1 MTRLWAEPVEIKV
14 ETDGGGQPSAFRW
27 AEGMYQ
33 VSQIANRWRVHTHW
47 WRKAIWREYFK
58 VVIDADFGETSA
70 RPRQAQPSRSAEPL
84 SRTELLCTLYHDLL
98 GDHWYLERV
107 YD

>member
-1 MTRLWAEPVEIKV
+1 MTRLWTEPVEIEV
-14 ETDGGGQPSAFRW
+14 EADGGGQPLAFQW
-27 AEGMYQ
+27 AEGMHQ

-47 WRKAIWREYFK
+47 WRKEIWREYFK
-58 VVIDADFGETSA
+58 VVIDSDFGELSRA
-70 RPRQAQPSRSAEPL
+70 AQSSRSLEPL
-84 SRTELLCTLYHDLL
+84 SQAELLCTLYHDLL